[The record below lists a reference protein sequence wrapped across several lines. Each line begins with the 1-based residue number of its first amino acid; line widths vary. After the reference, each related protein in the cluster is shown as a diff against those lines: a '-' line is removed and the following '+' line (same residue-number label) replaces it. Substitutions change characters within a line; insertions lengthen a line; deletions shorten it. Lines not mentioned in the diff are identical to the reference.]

1 MKLKLK
7 RNNNKPNIVSCI
19 VAHPDDEALGVGGT
33 LIKHAKMGDSVNII
47 IMSDGE
53 GSKDNKKDF
62 NKNRKNIAKQ
72 WAEFTGCNLYKQYD
86 FPDQKFD
93 SIPRLNIIK
102 SLEEDL
108 FKIKPDI
115 VYTHHPMDLNID
127 HKITS
132 EVDLTALRP
141 MSKFHSCKTIL
152 SFETPSSS
160 DQMPQITPFIFTPNH
175 YVNISD
181 IWKKKITS
189 LKFYKK
195 ELRPKPHPRSLEA
208 IEALAMKRGAE
219 SGLEKAEA
227 FFVMRNIIL

>member
-7 RNNNKPNIVSCI
+7 IKNKNNIVCCI

-33 LIKHAKMGDSVNII
+33 LIKHAKSGDSVYII

-53 GSKDNKKDF
+53 SSKDNKNDF
-62 NKNRKNIAKQ
+62 NPKRKNNAAK
-72 WAEFTGCNLYKQYD
+72 WADFAGCNLYKHYD

-102 SLEEDL
+102 NLEKDL
-108 FKIKPDI
+108 LKIKPDI
-115 VYTHHPMDLNID
+115 VYTHHVEDLNID

-132 EVDLTALRP
+132 EIVLTALRP
-141 MSKFHSCKTIL
+141 MSKVHSCKTIL

-160 DQMPQITPFIFTPNH
+160 DQMPQISPFIFSPNY
-175 YVNISD
+175 YVNIND
-181 IWKKKITS
+181 VWNDKVAS
-189 LKFYKK
+189 LNFYKK
-195 ELRPKPHPRSLEA
+195 ELRNSPHPRSLKS
-208 IEALAMKRGAE
+208 IEALAIKRGAE

-227 FFVMRNIIL
+227 FSVMRNIIL